1 MLLDVDI
8 YSQKNRLKLLV
19 MILLLLVAAWSI
31 YYTDKIVT
39 RLEER
44 EEQQINLYAEALKY
58 SLTRENNIDVNSFL
72 ELVKSTNKSNL
83 IPAIHVTAAGELI
96 GQNIEGIDE
105 IKSDK
110 LQTFLQEK
118 LAVIKRDDH
127 EPFSFDNGLG
137 GKDTIYYGNSVL
149 LNQLRYYPLVQLLA
163 VLMFGAMTY
172 FAFSYS
178 RRSEQ
183 NRVWVGLAKE
193 TAHQLGT
200 PLSSLT
206 AWMEFFK
213 ADPER
218 YDPQIVK
225 EIEKDISRL
234 DVITNRFSNIGS
246 IPVLKAADIYGTV
259 TNFLDYLQKRISS
272 KVTLTIINELPD
284 NEQVAVNNYLFEW
297 VIENICKNAVD
308 AMEGI
313 GSLNVKLGSADAKN
327 IYIDISDTGKG
338 IDKANLAK
346 VFNPGFSTKKRGW
359 GLGLTL
365 AKRIIENYHNG
376 KLFIKKSEV
385 KKGTTFRIVLPK
397 NVQ

>member
-1 MLLDVDI
+1 MLLEVDI
-8 YSQKNRLKLLV
+8 YSQKNKFKLLV
-19 MILLLLVAAWSI
+19 MMLLLLVAAWSI

-96 GQNIEGIDE
+96 GQNIEGIDKVKTDE
-105 IKSDK
+105 LQVFLKKK
-110 LQTFLQEK
+110 LEQ
-118 LAVIKRDDH
+118 IKRDDH

-137 GKDTIYYGNSVL
+137 GLDTIYYGNSVL

-206 AWMEFFK
+206 AWMEYFK
-213 ADPER
+213 SDPNR
-218 YDPQIVK
+218 YDPAIVQ

-246 IPVLKAADIYGTV
+246 IPVLKNADIYGTV
-259 TNFLDYLQKRISS
+259 TNFLEYLQKRISS
-272 KVTLTIINELPD
+272 KVSLQIVNELPVGQ
-284 NEQVAVNNYLFEW
+284 QVAVNNYLFEW

-308 AMEGI
+308 AMEGV
-313 GSLNVKLGSADAKN
+313 GNLQVTLGLADSKH
-327 IYIDISDTGKG
+327 IYIDIADSGKG
-338 IDKANLAK
+338 IDKNNLAK

-376 KLFIKKSEV
+376 KLFVKRSEL
-385 KKGTTFRIVLPK
+385 KKGTTFRMLLP
-397 NVQ
+397 QGL